1 MLGDV
6 LMRLRQETKDYQ
18 GLNHDVD
25 GFARLWSPKVLRN
38 FFMHGVLVY
47 PVCGR
52 QTLSVLVYRV
62 DTIAS
67 LAESIV
73 SQI

>member
-1 MLGDV
+1 MLSDV
-6 LMRLRQETKDYQ
+6 LMRLRQETKDCQ
-18 GLNHDVD
+18 GLKHDVD

-47 PVCGR
+47 PV
-52 QTLSVLVYRV
+52 LSVLVYRV
-62 DTIAS
+62 DTMAS

-73 SQI
+73 S

>member
-1 MLGDV
+1 
-6 LMRLRQETKDYQ
+6 MRLSQEIKDYQ
-18 GLNHDVD
+18 GLKHDVD
-25 GFARLWSPKVLRN
+25 GFARLWSLKVLRN

-62 DTIAS
+62 DTMAS
-67 LAESIV
+67 LAEIIV
-73 SQI
+73 S